1 MNFVGWILF
10 PSKYVD
16 FKLEGIDQAFTAE
29 LMIVLASNL
38 EYYY

>member
-16 FKLEGIDQAFTAE
+16 SKLEGIDQVFATE